1 MILVSWFLSSKNV
14 YGSSEV
20 DWTKRLIKGKDSP
33 TQILKS
39 APNNSW
45 GRQPLIL
52 SKLQVNENINL
63 EKKLGFRLYDL
74 MISSYQG

>member
-33 TQILKS
+33 TPILKS

-45 GRQPLIL
+45 GRQPNL
-52 SKLQVNENINL
+52 SYPNFKLA
-63 EKKLGFRLYDL
+63 KHKLGKEIGF
-74 MISSYQG
+74 